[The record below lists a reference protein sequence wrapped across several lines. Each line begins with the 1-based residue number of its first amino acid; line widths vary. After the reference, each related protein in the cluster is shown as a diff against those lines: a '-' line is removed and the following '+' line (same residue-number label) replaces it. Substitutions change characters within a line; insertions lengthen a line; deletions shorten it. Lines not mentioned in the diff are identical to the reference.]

1 MAELHFLIPVIDQK
15 RSSANRQNDPQK
27 EVNYNKPLDSFLLSM
42 SPLSEKIVAFV
53 IDDDEGREVFYADFA
68 DSFHTEFFEIDHFD
82 RFYAVLSQNGCR
94 STDRSQIESAMLFA
108 GISDVDRTVEKDIE
122 VLLLSGPIDR
132 WIMQFLTEFQG
143 KKLVNIAKGDLDLGD
158 LADKEEK
165 EEKEKVQ
172 AEYKPLV
179 DEFKAALGDSVEDVR
194 MTLRLTDSPS
204 CIVTDPN
211 GLDPAF
217 VRMMKAAGQD
227 VPEPKPILEL
237 NPNNP
242 LVSRLKEQAA
252 FSPEW
257 AKLFLEQ
264 AQLMEGEQLKDPAG
278 FINRMNTML
287 MDTIGKKSVN

>member
-1 MAELHFLIPVIDQK
+1 MGASLE
-15 RSSANRQNDPQK
+15 
-27 EVNYNKPLDSFLLSM
+27 E
-42 SPLSEKIVAFV
+42 
-53 IDDDEGREVFYADFA
+53 
-68 DSFHTEFFEIDHFD
+68 
-82 RFYAVLSQNGCR
+82 
-94 STDRSQIESAMLFA
+94 A
-108 GISDVDRTVEKDIE
+108 G
-122 VLLLSGPIDR
+122 
-132 WIMQFLTEFQG
+132 
-143 KKLVNIAKGDLDLGD
+143 
-158 LADKEEK
+158 
-165 EEKEKVQ
+165 
-172 AEYKPLV
+172 
-179 DEFKAALGDSVEDVR
+179 

-242 LVSRLKEQAA
+242 LVSRLKEQGA

-287 MDTIGKKSVN
+287 MDTIAKKSVN

>member
-1 MAELHFLIPVIDQK
+1 
-15 RSSANRQNDPQK
+15 
-27 EVNYNKPLDSFLLSM
+27 
-42 SPLSEKIVAFV
+42 
-53 IDDDEGREVFYADFA
+53 
-68 DSFHTEFFEIDHFD
+68 
-82 RFYAVLSQNGCR
+82 
-94 STDRSQIESAMLFA
+94 
-108 GISDVDRTVEKDIE
+108 
-122 VLLLSGPIDR
+122 
-132 WIMQFLTEFQG
+132 MQFLTEFQG
-143 KKLVNIAKGDLDLGD
+143 KKLINIAKGDLDLGD
-158 LADKEEK
+158 LAGKEEK

-217 VRMMKAAGQD
+217 VRMMKAAGQE

-242 LVSRLKEQAA
+242 LVSRLKEQGA

-264 AQLMEGEQLKDPAG
+264 AQLLEGEQLKDPAG

>member
-1 MAELHFLIPVIDQK
+1 M
-15 RSSANRQNDPQK
+15 
-27 EVNYNKPLDSFLLSM
+27 
-42 SPLSEKIVAFV
+42 
-53 IDDDEGREVFYADFA
+53 
-68 DSFHTEFFEIDHFD
+68 
-82 RFYAVLSQNGCR
+82 
-94 STDRSQIESAMLFA
+94 
-108 GISDVDRTVEKDIE
+108 
-122 VLLLSGPIDR
+122 
-132 WIMQFLTEFQG
+132 
-143 KKLVNIAKGDLDLGD
+143 
-158 LADKEEK
+158 ADKEEK

-242 LVSRLKEQAA
+242 LVSRLKEQGA

-264 AQLMEGEQLKDPAG
+264 GSAAGRRTAQRSGRVHQSYEHDADGYD
-278 FINRMNTML
+278 R
-287 MDTIGKKSVN
+287 